1 MSDRDA
7 RDDEDLAALLA
18 ELETTLSELRSELD
32 DRGGDVRG
40 APGREIRR
48 RDGDRGRWT
57 PPRPPTP
64 GDLLR
69 FTTDYTIPTVV
80 ATLRATIEALELLRR
95 LLELGGGLDR
105 DRAGDSGRSGLPPVL
120 SGARDRAATDVTDAL
135 SRLRT
140 ELAEADLPEDEA
152 SRSVLEDAREL
163 TAEIEDRIAASRDAV
178 DRERDRER
186 GTNAGDD
193 GGDAV
198 VIDVSDGDGVSGDDG
213 DGTET
218 APSDGEDANGD
229 PDDPEEDP
237 QVDVD
242 AELRSIRER
251 MGKAESPGDTD
262 GGDDPDGSVAEDGEG
277 ADDARGGRDDRSA
290 DE

>member
-18 ELETTLSELRSELD
+18 ELESTLSELRAELD
-32 DRGGDVRG
+32 DGR
-40 APGREIRR
+40 GREPRR
-48 RDGDRGRWT
+48 GGDRGRWT

-64 GDLLR
+64 GELLR

-95 LLELGGGLDR
+95 LLELGGGVDR
-105 DRAGDSGRSGLPPVL
+105 GRAGDPGRSRLSPVL
-120 SGARDRAATDVTDAL
+120 SGARDRAASDVTDAL

-152 SRSVLEDAREL
+152 SRSVLEDARDL
-163 TAEIEDRIAASRDAV
+163 TAEIEERIAASRDAV

-186 GTNAGDD
+186 RADAGDAD
-193 GGDAV
+193 DAV
-198 VIDVSDGDGVSGDDG
+198 VIDVSDGGDDE
-213 DGTET
+213 DG
-218 APSDGEDANGD
+218 ADVDSSPSDGVEDGGEPRGNQ
-229 PDDPEEDP
+229 

-242 AELRSIRER
+242 AELRSIKER
-251 MGKAESPGDTD
+251 MGKAGPPDAPVE
-262 GGDDPDGSVAEDGEG
+262 GDDPDGSVAEDGEG
-277 ADDARGGRDDRSA
+277 TDEDHRGHDDEQS